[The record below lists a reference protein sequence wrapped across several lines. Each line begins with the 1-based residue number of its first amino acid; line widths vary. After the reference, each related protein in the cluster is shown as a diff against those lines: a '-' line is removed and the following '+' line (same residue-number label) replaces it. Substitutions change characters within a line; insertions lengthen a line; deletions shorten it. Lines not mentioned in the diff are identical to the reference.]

1 MYVATVNAGI
11 SGVLSVRIVE
21 GNGFPR
27 VGRVSTVLEIAGPLI
42 KVTAGCI
49 LAHRLGM
56 GRAVRVISSFTG
68 RLKRGHARSLLVLST
83 IIEREEGSDAD
94 LTP

>member
-49 LAHRLGM
+49 LAFSLRQNLF
-56 GRAVRVISSFTG
+56 GRATMRQGMEFSWT
-68 RLKRGHARSLLVLST
+68 
-83 IIEREEGSDAD
+83 
-94 LTP
+94 